1 MAKSSKLKKLKKIK
15 RNLSAWRI
23 RGSYYRNYKRAS
35 LKDHYIL
42 VESKN
47 GDDIA
52 GNMFSILSELTN
64 QEYQS
69 FHIFLAAKLEKMEQF
84 QELLANNGITN
95 VKIIESGTRKYYKL
109 LATAKYIFLDTSLN
123 RDYMKKDGQI
133 ITNTW
138 HGTPL
143 KLMGMQVKDRAYA
156 MGNVQRNLQMADYLV
171 YPNRLMK
178 DIMFKAYCLDNL
190 YQGTVLMSGYPRNS
204 IFFDQKA
211 ADSVR
216 KEIGYE
222 NKKLYVYMPTWRGS
236 LNKLDV
242 TKQVDEM
249 EYLLRE
255 LDATMSDDVTILAK
269 LHPFVG
275 DAIDFSG
282 FHHIHAFPKNLD
294 SYRVLNAADGLVTD
308 YSSVFFDFVNT
319 RKKIIIWAY
328 DKYAYLGER
337 GTYVA
342 LEDMPF
348 PVVASPKEL
357 AEEMQ
362 KGKSYDESDFIEK
375 NGFCDCP
382 EATRNLCH
390 HVLLNENCCNAEKNA
405 GNGKENVFFY
415 VSTLAKNGITT
426 SILSLMEH
434 LDLKDKNYFAVFR
447 EKTFARYPERLEVL
461 PENVS
466 IWPISSEPRYSLKD
480 KWYAHL
486 YFAKNRVSKR
496 ILRHI
501 EDLYSREI
509 KRHFNGVKV
518 DYAVHFTGYE
528 KHVINIFGRLQAER
542 TIIVHNDMTEELKTK
557 DNQHRPTLE
566 WAYANYDHVG
576 IVSKDLEAPTRSLG
590 AKDSN
595 LCLTYNCHAYETI
608 LKKADEPIVF
618 QKHTETNTD
627 QETILQALE
636 SEGQKFI
643 NIGRFSYEKGHDM
656 LIQAFTK
663 YYKEHPDAK
672 LFLIGGYGNLYRKT
686 LRKAAM
692 SPAKN
697 NIFIIRQIDNPM
709 PILKKCDFFIL
720 SSRYE
725 GFGLVLLEADTV
737 GVPVASTE
745 IVGPTGF
752 MRENGGYLVPP
763 TVKGI
768 YQAMRSYDRGE
779 IQPLNIDYEKYNQN
793 AAEQFRKVI
802 GG

>member
-222 NKKLYVYMPTWRGS
+222 DKKLYVYMPTWRGS

-282 FHHIHAFPKNLD
+282 FHHIHAFPKNMD
-294 SYRVLNAADGLVTD
+294 SYSVLNAADGLVTD

-390 HVLLNENCCNAEKNA
+390 HVLLNENCCNA
-405 GNGKENVFFY
+405 
-415 VSTLAKNGITT
+415 
-426 SILSLMEH
+426 LSYHWFANNEQDSAQQLRPW
-434 LDLKDKNYFAVFR
+434 LDPLRSGALYMDGSYLRSSAQPAVT
-447 EKTFARYPERLEVL
+447 E
-461 PENVS
+461 
-466 IWPISSEPRYSLKD
+466 SEPAVRIYPNPALDELSVRLLTDDIRTAEIFSASGQRIRSVSLQQGE
-480 KWYAHL
+480 
-486 YFAKNRVSKR
+486 NR
-496 ILRHI
+496 IP
-501 EDLYSREI
+501 
-509 KRHFNGVKV
+509 
-518 DYAVHFTGYE
+518 
-528 KHVINIFGRLQAER
+528 LQNMAE
-542 TIIVHNDMTEELKTK
+542 
-557 DNQHRPTLE
+557 
-566 WAYANYDHVG
+566 
-576 IVSKDLEAPTRSLG
+576 
-590 AKDSN
+590 
-595 LCLTYNCHAYETI
+595 
-608 LKKADEPIVF
+608 
-618 QKHTETNTD
+618 
-627 QETILQALE
+627 
-636 SEGQKFI
+636 
-643 NIGRFSYEKGHDM
+643 
-656 LIQAFTK
+656 
-663 YYKEHPDAK
+663 
-672 LFLIGGYGNLYRKT
+672 
-686 LRKAAM
+686 
-692 SPAKN
+692 
-697 NIFIIRQIDNPM
+697 
-709 PILKKCDFFIL
+709 
-720 SSRYE
+720 
-725 GFGLVLLEADTV
+725 
-737 GVPVASTE
+737 
-745 IVGPTGF
+745 
-752 MRENGGYLVPP
+752 
-763 TVKGI
+763 GI
-768 YQAMRSYDRGE
+768 YLLRVAGE
-779 IQPLNIDYEKYNQN
+779 RQCHFVK
-793 AAEQFRKVI
+793 FTVI
-802 GG
+802 HP